1 MFHTL
6 QLNAKLQPFDRHD
19 LEDLIDEFLS
29 EENLGNTSGGGTLMS
44 KEGEIEYC
52 DIEIELN
59 DTPNI
64 VERLLQKL
72 EEIGVPKGSKLYNE
86 DCSYE
91 VGSLEGL
98 GLYINGT
105 DLPEQVYE
113 TCDINIVF
121 DSISETLKDVLVLT
135 SYHEGNNDTALY
147 FYVKGSF
154 AEAKERIKD
163 FVTSYPLC
171 EKCRI
176 IQIA

>member
-1 MFHTL
+1 
-6 QLNAKLQPFDRHD
+6 
-19 LEDLIDEFLS
+19 
-29 EENLGNTSGGGTLMS
+29 MS

-113 TCDINIVF
+113 TCDINN
-121 DSISETLKDVLVLT
+121 SLRHYL
-135 SYHEGNNDTALY
+135 
-147 FYVKGSF
+147 
-154 AEAKERIKD
+154 
-163 FVTSYPLC
+163 
-171 EKCRI
+171 
-176 IQIA
+176 